1 MNAILN
7 RQDEAQW
14 ALIAQIL
21 KPCTPRLQLALIEQL
36 GSFSQIFES
45 QASINNPALNQQLQ
59 IIRRAYN
66 QGKWT
71 GQVEQIGQTLK
82 QSEAK
87 ILPITSDDYP
97 LQLKQIA
104 QPPPCFIFVVIPI
117 ACSYRK

>member
-45 QASINNPALNQQLQ
+45 QVSINNPALNQQLQ
-59 IIRRAYN
+59 VIRRAYN
-66 QGKWT
+66 
-71 GQVEQIGQTLK
+71 
-82 QSEAK
+82 
-87 ILPITSDDYP
+87 
-97 LQLKQIA
+97 
-104 QPPPCFIFVVIPI
+104 
-117 ACSYRK
+117 